1 MQPIQFLTMQ
11 MICALTG
18 YSRSSVYRKIKNGT
32 FPPFTKIGARASRLA
47 LPIYNIWATVH
58 MPEAVYN
65 SWNSVDTLPSVDKQ
79 EDRE

>member
-1 MQPIQFLTMQ
+1 MQPIQFLRLQ
-11 MICALTG
+11 MICNLTG
-18 YSRSSVYRKIKNGT
+18 YCPSSIYRKIKNRT

-58 MPEAVYN
+58 MPEAVYKP
-65 SWNSVDTLPSVDKQ
+65 WNSVDTLPSVDKQ